1 MIGPPGLIGSIS
13 IIGALPSTSSCAV
26 PSLPA
31 GSFAIT
37 STTSPSFKSGF
48 GGTSQC
54 PFESA
59 TVVTVV
65 PSGNLTITSAP
76 GSVSPVIGPPGLIG
90 SISMIGAL
98 PSTSS
103 FAMPSLP
110 AGSFAV
116 AVTSSPSFK
125 LPGFGTDQLPFE
137 SATAVTVVPSGK
149 LTVTF
154 PPDSVTPVIGSF

>member
-1 MIGPPGLIGSIS
+1 MIGSFESIGSIS

-90 SISMIGAL
+90 SISIIGAL

-103 FAMPSLP
+103 CAVPSLP
-110 AGSFAV
+110 AGSFAI
-116 AVTSSPSFK
+116 TSTTSPSFK
-125 LPGFGTDQLPFE
+125 SGFEGTSQCPFE
-137 SATAVTVVPSGK
+137 SATRSEERRVGK
-149 LTVTF
+149 ECRSRWS
-154 PPDSVTPVIGSF
+154 PYH